1 MFEPLSSVA
10 VARDDVDIVGA
21 GLDRHARGLQIV
33 AITPA
38 RQQYLSDWN
47 TVLTEQALDPDHTS
61 RHRGYRRCQRASNLE
76 PDR

>member
-10 VARDDVDIVGA
+10 VARDDIDIVGA

-33 AITPA
+33 AIIPA

-47 TVLTEQALDPDHTS
+47 TLLTDTS
-61 RHRGYRRCQRASNLE
+61 TR
-76 PDR
+76 P

>member
-1 MFEPLSSVA
+1 
-10 VARDDVDIVGA
+10 
-21 GLDRHARGLQIV
+21 V
-33 AITPA
+33 AIIPA